1 MPYFSL
7 LNFTDAEVREVLY
20 LMLDANDIEFMDRY
34 RDLGLPMRS
43 STVELIE
50 KHFRSAYQPTKNT
63 ATPERGPTSV
73 NDGMY
78 LDDAMILDRES
89 DEDGEGNDVVSRLI
103 GKLTSGKMVKDKGKG
118 KGKAKEEESDSRG
131 SPGEATSGFRWDP
144 SPDRL
149 LHHAPDSQSHGRAR
163 TGAPGRESDSCQ
175 DSTVLRGRQQARGKK
190 VGRRAGSST
199 SSSGGRMDHDAV
211 RTRSQQAKGKKVVRR
226 AGSSTDSSGDIMEQG
241 AMLGR
246 SQGRGDH
253 TTPTV
258 DNTKS
263 ECFKRERS
271 VSADSMDEVF
281 GQGLLEGLD
290 MHELD
295 SHNGY
300 QDGMPRGRS
309 STYPRLTPDNNT
321 SVGDAKASSS
331 KAQDHLF

>member
-7 LNFTDAEVREVLY
+7 LKFTDAEVREVLY

-89 DEDGEGNDVVSRLI
+89 DEDGEGND
-103 GKLTSGKMVKDKGKG
+103 MVKDKGKG
-118 KGKAKEEESDSRG
+118 KARLKKRVGQSGLAWRGPLLVSVGIRPQIAFSTTPPIHSRMV
-131 SPGEATSGFRWDP
+131 
-144 SPDRL
+144 
-149 LHHAPDSQSHGRAR
+149 
-163 TGAPGRESDSCQ
+163 
-175 DSTVLRGRQQARGKK
+175 VLALAH
-190 VGRRAGSST
+190 RAGNQTRVRIPLFFGADSKQ
-199 SSSGGRMDHDAV
+199 GARKLEGARAAV
-211 RTRSQQAKGKKVVRR
+211 PGKKVVRR

-246 SQGRGDH
+246 SQGRGDR

>member
-1 MPYFSL
+1 
-7 LNFTDAEVREVLY
+7 
-20 LMLDANDIEFMDRY
+20 
-34 RDLGLPMRS
+34 
-43 STVELIE
+43 
-50 KHFRSAYQPTKNT
+50 
-63 ATPERGPTSV
+63 
-73 NDGMY
+73 MY

-199 SSSGGRMDHDAV
+199 
-211 RTRSQQAKGKKVVRR
+211 
-226 AGSSTDSSGDIMEQG
+226 DSSGDIMEQD

-253 TTPTV
+253 TTPIV